1 MNDTPTISTTISS
14 AAKIACLCLMT
25 IVSVKTQ
32 ASEDQLT
39 DRQQAIIPIAA
50 LTASGNT
57 QELEGAL
64 NDGLEKGL
72 TVNEVKEIFIHSYAY
87 AGFPRALNGINTFI
101 KVAESRKERG
111 IKDKE
116 GDEATPVPDDY
127 NANAYGH
134 KVRNELVGRD
144 MSSRTTGYAAFVPT
158 IDKFLVEHLF
168 ADIFYRDV
176 LSVKDRELVTISMLS
191 AMPGAEA
198 QLASHM
204 KLSLDV
210 GYSAAQLRQ
219 FIRVLNETVS
229 QDSAIRAQS
238 VLKETADIVLE
249 NADVGAVEVSKDDSV
264 TVGAADKF
272 SGTAKVTS
280 RFSSPV
286 SSHYRGAMVEFE
298 PGAKTAWHTHPKGQT
313 LIIISGKG
321 MVQSEGNEVQSMLP
335 GNVITIP
342 PNVRHWHGAAPDS
355 PMSHIAISTPENGET
370 VTWMELVSDD

>member
-1 MNDTPTISTTISS
+1 MNDTPTMSTTISS

-25 IVSVKTQ
+25 IVSVNTE
-32 ASEDQLT
+32 ASGDKLT
-39 DRQQAIIPIAA
+39 NRQQAIIPIAA
-50 LTASGNT
+50 LTASGHT

-111 IKDKE
+111 IKDKA
-116 GDEATPVPDDY
+116 GDEATPIPDDY
-127 NANAYGH
+127 NANAHGH

-144 MSSRTTGYAAFVPT
+144 ISNRTTGYAAFVPT

-204 KLSLDV
+204 KLSLGV
-210 GYSAAQLRQ
+210 GYSPAQLRQ
-219 FIRVLNETVS
+219 FVRVLNETVS

-238 VLKETADIVLE
+238 VLKETADILLE

-264 TVGAADKF
+264 VEGAADKF
-272 SGTAKVTS
+272 SGTVKVTS

-321 MVQSEGNEVQSMLP
+321 MVQSEGNEVQIMLP

-355 PMSHIAISTPENGET
+355 PMSHIAISTPDNGET
-370 VTWMELVSDD
+370 VTWMELVSDE

>member
-1 MNDTPTISTTISS
+1 MNDTPTISTTFSS

-25 IVSVKTQ
+25 IVSVNTQ

-72 TVNEVKEIFIHSYAY
+72 TVNEIKEIFIHSYAY

-111 IKDKE
+111 IKDKA
-116 GDEATPVPDDY
+116 GDEATPIPDYY
-127 NANAYGH
+127 NANSYGH

-144 MSSRTTGYAAFVPT
+144 MSNRTTGYAAFVPT

-168 ADIFYRDV
+168 ADIFYRDL

-264 TVGAADKF
+264 TIGAADKF

-335 GNVITIP
+335 GNVISIP

-355 PMSHIAISTPENGET
+355 PMSHIAISTPDNGET
-370 VTWMELVSDD
+370 VNWMELVSDE